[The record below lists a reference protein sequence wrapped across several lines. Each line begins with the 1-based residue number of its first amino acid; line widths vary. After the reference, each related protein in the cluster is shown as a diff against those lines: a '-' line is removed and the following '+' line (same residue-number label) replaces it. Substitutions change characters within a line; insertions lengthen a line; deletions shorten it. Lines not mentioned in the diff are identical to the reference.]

1 MESLENVET
10 RQIVGMVGAVVL
22 FLGVFAP
29 VERMDEL
36 GTVSFVGAWVLP
48 GTFVLLLAAATL
60 GLALW
65 GKTRWLWLT
74 GGLCVPVIPAAYLMR
89 RAEVAKFGAD
99 LPVEWGWL
107 VMAAGV
113 LVILAAAGLHEWEER
128 S

>member
-1 MESLENVET
+1 M
-10 RQIVGMVGAVVL
+10 L
-22 FLGVFAP
+22 F
-29 VERMDEL
+29 R
-36 GTVSFVGAWVLP
+36 SGAWVLP

-99 LPVEWGWL
+99 LPLEWGWL

>member
-10 RQIVGMVGAVVL
+10 RQIVGMIGAVVL

-74 GGLCVPVIPAAYLMR
+74 GGLCVPVIPAAYRMR

-99 LPVEWGWL
+99 LPLEWGWL

>member
-1 MESLENVET
+1 MESLENIEN
-10 RQIVGMVGAVVL
+10 RQIVGMIGAVVL

-29 VERMDEL
+29 VERMDER
-36 GTVSFVGAWVLP
+36 GTVSFAGTWVLP
-48 GTFVLLLAAATL
+48 GTPVLLLAAATL

-74 GGLCVPVIPAAYLMR
+74 GGLCVPVIPAAYLLR
-89 RAEVAKFGAD
+89 RAEVAKFGAG
-99 LPVEWGWL
+99 LPLGWGWL

-128 S
+128 R

>member
-10 RQIVGMVGAVVL
+10 RQIVGMIGAVVL

-99 LPVEWGWL
+99 LPLEWGWL

-128 S
+128 R

>member
-1 MESLENVET
+1 MESLENIEN
-10 RQIVGMVGAVVL
+10 RQIVGMIGAVVL

-29 VERMDEL
+29 VERMDER
-36 GTVSFVGAWVLP
+36 GTVSFAGTWVLP
-48 GTFVLLLAAATL
+48 GTPVLLLAAATL

-74 GGLCVPVIPAAYLMR
+74 GGLCVPVIPAAYLLR

-99 LPVEWGWL
+99 LPLEWGWL

-128 S
+128 R

>member
-1 MESLENVET
+1 MESLENIEN
-10 RQIVGMVGAVVL
+10 RQIVGMIGAVVL

-29 VERMDEL
+29 VERMDER
-36 GTVSFVGAWVLP
+36 GTVSFAGTWVLP
-48 GTFVLLLAAATL
+48 GTPVLLLAAATL

-89 RAEVAKFGAD
+89 RAEVAKFGAG
-99 LPVEWGWL
+99 LPLGWGWL

-128 S
+128 R